1 MLLLLLLLLLRI
13 NIHIYNIRRLCK
25 AVLRLGRKKL
35 EVDVCLDR
43 GVVGS
48 YIELGTGKKVQGG
61 GGVGRSRRGVG
72 HHVFSPSDG
81 VGHAIL
87 SLG

>member
-48 YIELGTGKKVQGG
+48 YIELGTGQKVQGG
-61 GGVGRSRRGVG
+61 GGGWAGAEGEWVTM
-72 HHVFSPSDG
+72 FSALPMG
-81 VGHAIL
+81 WVML
-87 SLG
+87 F